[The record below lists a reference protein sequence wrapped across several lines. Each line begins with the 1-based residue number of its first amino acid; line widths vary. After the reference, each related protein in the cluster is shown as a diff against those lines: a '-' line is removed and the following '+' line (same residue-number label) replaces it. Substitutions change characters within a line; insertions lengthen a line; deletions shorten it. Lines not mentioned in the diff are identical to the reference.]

1 MAETMLVDIY
11 EMKEYLRVD
20 DDDEDELISN
30 IIRTA
35 EWLVMDVGRL
45 SGSEFLENKRR
56 TRIAVLYAAAY
67 LYEHREEAD
76 HHALTLT
83 LRALLMGSRKEGF

>member
-11 EMKEYLRVD
+11 EMKEYLRID

-45 SGSEFLENKRR
+45 SGAEFLESKRR